1 MKKIIINTDIQKREA
16 MAIIDRI
23 PLTGQWAVIFRE
35 TSKRSLDQNNLLW
48 AMLGDISN
56 QIKWH
61 GIKMTPESWKDLF
74 TAGLK
79 RSMVIPNLENDGF
92 VVVGGHTSTMTIKEM
107 SELIELM
114 TAFAVEHN
122 VKFSAADDFIKAN
135 EG

>member
-1 MKKIIINTDIQKREA
+1 MKKITIKTPGHKKEAIDIISK
-16 MAIIDRI
+16 I
-23 PLTGQWAVIFRE
+23 PLGGSWEIAFRE

-92 VVVGGHTSTMTIKEM
+92 VVVGLHTSTMTIKEM

-114 TAFAVEHN
+114 TAFATEHN
-122 VKFSAADDFIKAN
+122 VKFSATDDFIKAN
-135 EG
+135 HE